1 MKNTLIIY
9 AQIRLAVFSTS
20 LVQVETH
27 ELLSVHECNSYVI
40 LRRQNFLA
48 LFFTLKTFH
57 SFYFLFNRVSTALA
71 KLGGAQVLTSM
82 LHSGLSPQSVIL
94 CTLTRSISS
103 FINYFTWKE
112 KLI

>member
-1 MKNTLIIY
+1 MKNTLMIY
-9 AQIRLAVFSTS
+9 AQIRLAVFSAS
-20 LVQVETH
+20 LVQVATH
-27 ELLSVHECNSYVI
+27 E
-40 LRRQNFLA
+40 QNFLA
-48 LFFTLKTFH
+48 LFFTLKNFH